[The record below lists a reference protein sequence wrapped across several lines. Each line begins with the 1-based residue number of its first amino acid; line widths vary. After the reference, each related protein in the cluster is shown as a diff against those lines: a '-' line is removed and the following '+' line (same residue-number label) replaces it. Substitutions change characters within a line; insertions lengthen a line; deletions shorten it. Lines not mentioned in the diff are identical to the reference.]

1 MTASRAHL
9 NVRSIRWKSHR
20 FHPEGELRGFRIPF
34 GFMVLAALAPH
45 PAHAAVAKR
54 APGPSEIVIYNN
66 DQALVREPYT
76 LSLAGG
82 RSEVTLEGV
91 PRRIDSTSV
100 RLEGDGFRVLRQS
113 FDYDLWSGDRVF
125 RRFLGDTIRYR
136 YAGKALRG
144 RLVGIEGEDLFIERR
159 DSVGVLTMI
168 NRRQISELEF
178 PPHMG
183 LATRP
188 SLRWQLESVKSGDRP
203 AVLSYLTSGI
213 EWTAEYAAVLEPS
226 ENEVELTGWASIVNR
241 TGTSFDDAKV
251 ALVAGELHRAGETPD
266 RGPAAEEA
274 PPGPPAKS
282 AADLFAYHLYPLS
295 GTMDLRHLET
305 TQVPIVGPTRVPA
318 RRAYVYDAARDG
330 SHVRVRL
337 ELGNEKSQGL
347 GLPLPEGRVRVYE
360 SAGGA
365 GGVRTLVGEDAIG
378 HTPAGEKIKILSGT
392 AFDLVGDRTR
402 VSHTRVSRNV
412 TEDAYTISIR
422 NRGTKAATV
431 TVVETLYGNWEIT
444 AKSAAFRRKDADTIE
459 FDLAVPAG
467 QSAAMSYTVRFT
479 F

>member
-1 MTASRAHL
+1 M
-9 NVRSIRWKSHR
+9 
-20 FHPEGELRGFRIPF
+20 
-34 GFMVLAALAPH
+34 AALAPH
-45 PAHAAVAKR
+45 PSRASDLKR

-82 RSEVTLEGV
+82 RSEVMLGGV
-91 PRRIDSTSV
+91 PRGIDSTSV
-100 RLEGDGFRVLRQS
+100 RLEGEGFRVLRQS
-113 FDYDLWSGDRVF
+113 FDYDLWSGDRIF
-125 RRFLGDTIRYR
+125 RRYLGDTIRYR
-136 YAGKALRG
+136 YAGRSLRG
-144 RLVGIEGEDLFIERR
+144 RLVGIEGEDLFIVGR
-159 DSVGVLTMI
+159 DSIGVLSMV

-178 PPHMG
+178 PPRMG
-183 LATRP
+183 LATTP
-188 SLRWQLESVKSGDRP
+188 SLRWQLEGSKAGNRP
-203 AVLSYLTSGI
+203 AVLSYLTSGM
-213 EWTAEYAAVLEPS
+213 EWTAEYAAVLEPG

-241 TGTSFDDAKV
+241 TGTSFEDAKV
-251 ALVAGELHRAGETPD
+251 ALVAGELHRAGETSD
-266 RGPAAEEA
+266 RGPAMEEA
-274 PPGPPAKS
+274 PATTPPK
-282 AADLFAYHLYPLS
+282 AAQDLFAYHLYPLS

-330 SHVRVRL
+330 SHVRVRI

-347 GLPLPEGRVRVYE
+347 GVPLPEGRVRVYE
-360 SAGGA
+360 SAGPSSI
-365 GGVRTLVGEDAIG
+365 RTLVGEDAIR

-412 TEDAYTISIR
+412 TEDAYTITIR
-422 NRGTKAATV
+422 NRGSKPATV

-444 AKSAAFRRKDADTIE
+444 AKSTAFRRKDADTIE

-467 QSAAMSYTVRFT
+467 QSAAMNYTVRFT